1 MELKLKLLTKRVT
14 NEPEYKDKVTKQDLI
29 EFLKKSFAKWQ
40 IPDEILFVD
49 EIPKTSVGKFS
60 KRILRER
67 YKNIYK

>member
-14 NEPEYKDKVTKQDLI
+14 NKPEYKDKVTKQDLI